1 MSCRRCSQ
9 QSEVH
14 MQQAGLAVQLL
25 GVTCL
30 SKWYSMQDQ
39 TQHVLGHCVPTY
51 TSKCHGNGQPL
62 IHMHDQHVWLQDSR
76 STKCSRQ
83 S

>member
-1 MSCRRCSQ
+1 MSCRQCAQ

-30 SKWYSMQDQ
+30 SKWYSMQAW
-39 TQHVLGHCVPTY
+39 TQHVLGRGVHTY
-51 TSKCHGNGQPL
+51 TSQCNG
-62 IHMHDQHVWLQDSR
+62 
-76 STKCSRQ
+76 K
-83 S
+83 